1 MGKLPDYF
9 FEIPASS
16 TGKYHPVYASS
27 EHGLVKHTK
36 VAVRI
41 AYELL
46 SNPGLNNFTSREK
59 DLIILSLVL
68 HDGLKSGTIKEKYTR
83 VDHPLLVCEFIK
95 ENSKLQQRI
104 DKAQEKLNNLKDDL
118 SWVNSTDEELM
129 GVLKDFESYFIEQM
143 IKQMKETF
151 TDDDKESSVASQ
163 YTDTF
168 MDYAIEDIADV
179 LLDEVGGSMT
189 QQLFEQ
195 MKRNYNIPTVEE
207 V

>member
-1 MGKLPDYF
+1 MSMDVSGITSMLGQSGVTNATNN
-9 FEIPASS
+9 ASTAKTDS
-16 TGKYHPVYASS
+16 LKNSV
-27 EHGLVKHTK
+27 HGLS
-36 VAVRI
+36 
-41 AYELL
+41 
-46 SNPGLNNFTSREK
+46 SNS
-59 DLIILSLVL
+59 S
-68 HDGLKSGTIKEKYTR
+68 
-83 VDHPLLVCEFIK
+83 
-95 ENSKLQQRI
+95 
-104 DKAQEKLNNLKDDL
+104 
-118 SWVNSTDEELM
+118 DEELM
-129 GVLKDFESYFIEQM
+129 EVLKDFESYFVEQM

-168 MDYAIEDIADV
+168 MDYAIEDIADI